1 MNKIEELQE
10 LEAIITPEP
19 VEEVTTLQ
27 APKKKRIPT
36 EKQLEVLRKARE
48 SNQMR
53 LKEQQVKK
61 KLEEQEIEKEV
72 GRRLEEYR
80 KSLEDRVLKKAIS
93 IKKKEI
99 KRQAVLEDISD
110 DETPIEK
117 IKEISRKRIIQQLPS
132 APQQPKYI
140 FV

>member
-10 LEAIITPEP
+10 LEAITTNEP
-19 VEEVTTLQ
+19 VEEISTLQ
-27 APKKKRIPT
+27 APKKKRILT

-53 LKEQQVKK
+53 LKEQQARK
-61 KLEEQEIEKEV
+61 KLEDDEIEKEV
-72 GRRLEEYR
+72 GRRFEEYK

-99 KRQAVLEDISD
+99 KRQAVLEEISD

-117 IKEISRKRIIQQLPS
+117 IKELTKRKPSQQLPP